1 MSDSDK
7 EIIAQLEAEIS
18 AKKAELQALKKNRHL
33 DYSAY
38 NEFHKDVYDTGYFGL
53 TGNISNELRNL
64 VLAMITLREKSRIDG
79 SVYLKNSYKKPKISE
94 LNKEDVAMCNDILKD
109 LYPVIEKH
117 ANLIINK
124 HKAQR

>member
-1 MSDSDK
+1 MSGLDK

-18 AKKAELQALKKNRHL
+18 AKKAELQALKKSRHL

-38 NEFHKDVYDTGYFGL
+38 NEFHKDIYGSGYFGL
-53 TGNISNELRNL
+53 TGKISNELRNL
-64 VLAMITLREKSRIDG
+64 VLAMITLREKSRNDG
-79 SVYLKNSYKKPKISE
+79 SVYLAISYIKPKISE
-94 LNKEDVAMCNDILKD
+94 LNKQDIAMCNDILND

-124 HKAQR
+124 HK